1 MRPADHVDTERV
13 THCVACPIPGRCGRY
28 GLRHHDGRTFCE
40 TYLAA
45 RAASVTA
52 PAAMPA
58 STGSGAPAAESA
70 AAAGVAVA
78 PAAGS
83 ARDDA
88 SLARVRDAIARV
100 RRARACPHRID
111 PQRCNCSQIA
121 VCSVG
126 RGDLSQGQRASLTH
140 CMACVVTLPD
150 ASPSTTTTL

>member
-13 THCVACPIPGRCGRY
+13 THCVACPIPGRCGRA

-70 AAAGVAVA
+70 AAAAATGVV
-78 PAAGS
+78 
-83 ARDDA
+83 RDDA
-88 SLARVRDAIARV
+88 ALVSVREAITRV

-121 VCSVG
+121 VCSAG

-150 ASPSTTTTL
+150 AAASTLPTP

>member
-1 MRPADHVDTERV
+1 MDIERV
-13 THCVACPIPGRCGRY
+13 THCAACPIPDRCGRA

-45 RAASVTA
+45 RASTGHA
-52 PAAMPA
+52 AAMPA

-70 AAAGVAVA
+70 AAAAATGVV
-78 PAAGS
+78 
-83 ARDDA
+83 RDDA
-88 SLARVRDAIARV
+88 ALARVREAITRV

-111 PQRCNCSQIA
+111 PLRCNCSQIA
-121 VCSVG
+121 VCSAG

-150 ASPSTTTTL
+150 AAASPLPAP

>member
-1 MRPADHVDTERV
+1 MDIERV
-13 THCVACPIPGRCGRY
+13 THCAACPIPDRCGRA

-45 RAASVTA
+45 RAGVPA

-58 STGSGAPAAESA
+58 STGSGAPAAASA
-70 AAAGVAVA
+70 AAAEATGVV
-78 PAAGS
+78 
-83 ARDDA
+83 RDDA
-88 SLARVRDAIARV
+88 ALARVREAITRV

-111 PQRCNCSQIA
+111 PHQCNCSQIV

-140 CMACVVTLPD
+140 CMSCVVTLPD
-150 ASPSTTTTL
+150 AAASTSTSP

>member
-1 MRPADHVDTERV
+1 M
-13 THCVACPIPGRCGRY
+13 THCAACPIPGRCGRY

-45 RAASVTA
+45 RAGVPA

-70 AAAGVAVA
+70 AAAATGVV
-78 PAAGS
+78 
-83 ARDDA
+83 RDDA
-88 SLARVRDAIARV
+88 ALVSVREAITRV

-121 VCSVG
+121 VCSAG

-150 ASPSTTTTL
+150 AAASPLPAP